1 MLVKKSGQEI
11 IRDAMNLIT
20 ENTPI
25 TNLNS
30 GSIAR
35 SIVEAT
41 AGEYEN
47 LYEFAETVLHNGYLS
62 RADEEHLIYFGEL
75 FNYPRRIEVV
85 VDPETGD
92 RIEQLITLDTY
103 RYELSKQVTAA
114 VSSNEE
120 ALRLA
125 ILPIPGV
132 QSIVGKE
139 YTHGTG
145 SFSFIVTTLY
155 GFDTEAVK
163 VDIENAI
170 QEKKGFGIRPEVVL
184 PADIPLEMQLQIIF
198 KESTP
203 QKDSIRYKIQSELM
217 NYFGN
222 FKTDQDFIYND
233 FVKEVMD
240 MDENIVDFKLNYFY
254 LNDMPA
260 LLTNHTVLE
269 EERIRPRLIDVL

>member
-1 MLVKKSGQEI
+1 M
-11 IRDAMNLIT
+11 
-20 ENTPI
+20 
-25 TNLNS
+25 
-30 GSIAR
+30 
-35 SIVEAT
+35 
-41 AGEYEN
+41 
-47 LYEFAETVLHNGYLS
+47 
-62 RADEEHLIYFGEL
+62 
-75 FNYPRRIEVV
+75 
-85 VDPETGD
+85 
-92 RIEQLITLDTY
+92 
-103 RYELSKQVTAA
+103 
-114 VSSNEE
+114 
-120 ALRLA
+120 
-125 ILPIPGV
+125 
-132 QSIVGKE
+132 
-139 YTHGTG
+139 
-145 SFSFIVTTLY
+145 
-155 GFDTEAVK
+155 
-163 VDIENAI
+163 
-170 QEKKGFGIRPEVVL
+170 L